1 MKAMKIGVWFA
12 LAAAIGLWTQTR
24 STSASPGAGGAKIG
38 AAKAS
43 PAVGAHR

>member
-1 MKAMKIGVWFA
+1 MKIGVWFA

-24 STSASPGAGGAKIG
+24 SSATPAAAKIG

-43 PAVGAHR
+43 PAPHAHR